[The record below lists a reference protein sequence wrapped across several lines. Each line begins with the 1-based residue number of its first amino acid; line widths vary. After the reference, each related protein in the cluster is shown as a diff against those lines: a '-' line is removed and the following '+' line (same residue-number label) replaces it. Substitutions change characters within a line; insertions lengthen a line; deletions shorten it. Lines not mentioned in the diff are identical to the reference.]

1 VEHGERLRSN
11 GFEESAVRGIKL
23 LHRRR
28 RQTGANTPA
37 GPDTALPRLPRELQS
52 HLHDVQGPQISRF
65 VAEPLCLTK
74 VEETEDDDH
83 AKRLGAIE
91 EAFQTVH
98 VIGA

>member
-1 VEHGERLRSN
+1 MDRHLVEHGERLRSN

-65 VAEPLCLTK
+65 VAEPLYLTDPGK
-74 VEETEDDDH
+74 LS
-83 AKRLGAIE
+83 AMNAACGPYWMS
-91 EAFQTVH
+91 
-98 VIGA
+98 